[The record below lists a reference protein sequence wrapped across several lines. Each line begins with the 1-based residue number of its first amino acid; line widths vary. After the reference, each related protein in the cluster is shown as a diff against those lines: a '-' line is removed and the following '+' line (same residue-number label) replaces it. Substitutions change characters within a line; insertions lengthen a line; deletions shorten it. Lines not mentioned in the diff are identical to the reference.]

1 MSYVLLPTHVLLLV
15 VVAAVLD
22 TAPKARLPPTAPVY
36 STEPDPAFMINAR
49 DNPLLLRLPV
59 KVILLAVF
67 KLVVAPSVTA
77 LPKVW
82 TPEVVIRPPLIAV
95 VPVLEFCTSDVA
107 STDELKVVVPVL
119 VNAIAPTA
127 LVAPTVPV
135 NVIAPVPVLIV
146 IFRPTSPS
154 LFTAPPKMTCPVLAV
169 YAMARVALPLL

>member
-1 MSYVLLPTHVLLLV
+1 V
-15 VVAAVLD
+15 
-22 TAPKARLPPTAPVY
+22 
-36 STEPDPAFMINAR
+36 
-49 DNPLLLRLPV
+49 
-59 KVILLAVF
+59 VF

-77 LPKVW
+77 FPKVW

-95 VPVLEFCTSDVA
+95 VPVLEFCITDAA

-154 LFTAPPKMTCPVLAV
+154 LFTAPPKMTCPALEM
-169 YAMARVALPLL
+169 YEIAREATPELYPWV